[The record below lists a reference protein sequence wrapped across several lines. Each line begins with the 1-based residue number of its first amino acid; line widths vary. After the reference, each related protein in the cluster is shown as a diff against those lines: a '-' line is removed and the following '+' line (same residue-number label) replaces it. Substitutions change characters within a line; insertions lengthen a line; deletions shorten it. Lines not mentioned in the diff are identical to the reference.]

1 MRHLTSAGRAPWGWD
16 DKSSGGFDP
25 IMENEQDYQKRIEE
39 LEAQLAAEK
48 AKQTRAVYL
57 KVSEKGGASLY
68 GIRRFPITFYV
79 EEWNRILDMESEIR
93 SFLRSHEDELA
104 RKD

>member
-1 MRHLTSAGRAPWGWD
+1 MSENDEDLKRQLEEMKRA
-16 DKSSGGFDP
+16 K
-25 IMENEQDYQKRIEE
+25 EE
-39 LEAQLAAEK
+39 AEAQLAAEK

-79 EEWNRILDMESEIR
+79 EEWKRILDMEPEIR
-93 SFLRSHEDELA
+93 SFLKAHEGELA
-104 RKD
+104 TKS

>member
-1 MRHLTSAGRAPWGWD
+1 MSE
-16 DKSSGGFDP
+16 S
-25 IMENEQDYQKRIEE
+25 EQDYQRRIAE

-79 EEWNRILDMESEIR
+79 EEWNRILDMAPEIR
-93 SFLRSHEDELA
+93 SFLRAHEDELTT
-104 RKD
+104 KS

>member
-1 MRHLTSAGRAPWGWD
+1 MLETEEDLRRQLEEAR
-16 DKSSGGFDP
+16 K
-25 IMENEQDYQKRIEE
+25 QKEE

-79 EEWNRILDMESEIR
+79 EEWNRILDMAPEIR
-93 SFLRSHEDELA
+93 SFLRAHEGELTT
-104 RKD
+104 KS

>member
-1 MRHLTSAGRAPWGWD
+1 MP
-16 DKSSGGFDP
+16 
-25 IMENEQDYQKRIEE
+25 ENEEDLKRQLEE
-39 LEAQLAAEK
+39 MKREKEAVEAQLAAEK

-79 EEWNRILDMESEIR
+79 EEWNRILDMEPEIR
-93 SFLRSHEDELA
+93 AFLKAHEGELTT
-104 RKD
+104 KS

>member
-1 MRHLTSAGRAPWGWD
+1 MSESD
-16 DKSSGGFDP
+16 Q
-25 IMENEQDYQKRIEE
+25 EYQKRIEE

-57 KVSEKGGASLY
+57 KVSEKGGVSLY

-79 EEWNRILDMESEIR
+79 EEWERILGMESEIR
-93 SFLRSHEDELA
+93 SFMKQHDTELA
-104 RKD
+104 RKG

>member
-1 MRHLTSAGRAPWGWD
+1 MSE
-16 DKSSGGFDP
+16 S
-25 IMENEQDYQKRIEE
+25 EQEYQKRIEE

-57 KVSEKGGASLY
+57 KVSEKGGVSLY

-79 EEWNRILDMESEIR
+79 EEWNRILGMESEIR
-93 SFLRSHEDELA
+93 AFMKQHDAKLA

>member
-1 MRHLTSAGRAPWGWD
+1 MT
-16 DKSSGGFDP
+16 
-25 IMENEQDYQKRIEE
+25 ENQDEYQKRIEE

-48 AKQTRAVYL
+48 AKQTKAVYL

-79 EEWNRILDMESEIR
+79 EEWNRILDMEPEIR
-93 SFLRSHEDELA
+93 SFLRAHEEELA

>member
-1 MRHLTSAGRAPWGWD
+1 MSEEGQ
-16 DKSSGGFDP
+16 
-25 IMENEQDYQKRIEE
+25 EDYERRIAE

-79 EEWNRILDMESEIR
+79 EEWNRILDMEPEIR
-93 SFLRSHEDELA
+93 SFLKAHEGELA
-104 RKD
+104 TKS

>member
-1 MRHLTSAGRAPWGWD
+1 
-16 DKSSGGFDP
+16 
-25 IMENEQDYQKRIEE
+25 MENQQDYQKRIEE
-39 LEAQLAAEK
+39 LESQLAAEK

-79 EEWNRILDMESEIR
+79 EEWNRILDMEAEIR
-93 SFLRSHEDELA
+93 SFLRAHEDELA

>member
-1 MRHLTSAGRAPWGWD
+1 MCRERRGPQEATR
-16 DKSSGGFDP
+16 GG
-25 IMENEQDYQKRIEE
+25 EEANEE
-39 LEAQLAAEK
+39 LKKEKEEAEAQLAAEK

-79 EEWNRILDMESEIR
+79 EEWNRILDMEPDIR
-93 SFLRSHEDELA
+93 SFLQAHDAELT
-104 RKD
+104 RK

>member
-1 MRHLTSAGRAPWGWD
+1 MS
-16 DKSSGGFDP
+16 
-25 IMENEQDYQKRIEE
+25 ENEEDLRRQLEEMKRQKEE
-39 LEAQLAAEK
+39 AEAQLAAEK

-79 EEWNRILDMESEIR
+79 EEWNRILDMEPEIR
-93 SFLRSHEDELA
+93 AFLKAHEGELTT
-104 RKD
+104 KS

>member
-1 MRHLTSAGRAPWGWD
+1 MS
-16 DKSSGGFDP
+16 
-25 IMENEQDYQKRIEE
+25 ENEQDYERRIAE

-79 EEWNRILDMESEIR
+79 EEWNRILDMEPEIR
-93 SFLRSHEDELA
+93 SFLKAHEGELTT
-104 RKD
+104 KS

>member
-1 MRHLTSAGRAPWGWD
+1 M
-16 DKSSGGFDP
+16 
-25 IMENEQDYQKRIEE
+25 MENEEDLKRQLEEAKREKQE

-79 EEWNRILDMESEIR
+79 EEWNRILDMEPEIR
-93 SFLRSHEDELA
+93 AFLKAHEGELTT
-104 RKD
+104 KS

>member
-1 MRHLTSAGRAPWGWD
+1 MV
-16 DKSSGGFDP
+16 
-25 IMENEQDYQKRIEE
+25 ENEEDLRRQLEEMKRQKEE
-39 LEAQLAAEK
+39 AEAQLAAEK

-79 EEWNRILDMESEIR
+79 EEWNRILDMEPEIR
-93 SFLRSHEDELA
+93 SFLTAHEDELT
-104 RKD
+104 RKP

>member
-1 MRHLTSAGRAPWGWD
+1 MS
-16 DKSSGGFDP
+16 
-25 IMENEQDYQKRIEE
+25 ENEQDYQRRIAE

-57 KVSEKGGASLY
+57 RVSEKGGASLY

-79 EEWNRILDMESEIR
+79 EEWNRILDMAPEIR
-93 SFLRSHEDELA
+93 SFLRTHEGELT
-104 RKD
+104 RKS

>member
-1 MRHLTSAGRAPWGWD
+1 MT
-16 DKSSGGFDP
+16 
-25 IMENEQDYQKRIEE
+25 ENDQDYQKRIEE

-48 AKQTRAVYL
+48 AKQARAVYL

-93 SFLRSHEDELA
+93 SFLKAHEGELTT
-104 RKD
+104 KS

>member
-1 MRHLTSAGRAPWGWD
+1 MKD
-16 DKSSGGFDP
+16 
-25 IMENEQDYQKRIEE
+25 NEQDLARQLEETKRKLEESEKQKEE
-39 LEAQLAAEK
+39 AEAQLVAEK

-79 EEWNRILDMESEIR
+79 EEWNRILDMEPEIR
-93 SFLRSHEDELA
+93 SFLKAHADELTT
-104 RKD
+104 KS

>member
-1 MRHLTSAGRAPWGWD
+1 MT
-16 DKSSGGFDP
+16 
-25 IMENEQDYQKRIEE
+25 ENEEDLKRQLEEAKREKEE
-39 LEAQLAAEK
+39 LEAQLAAAK

-79 EEWNRILDMESEIR
+79 EEWNRILDMEPEIR
-93 SFLRSHEDELA
+93 AFLKAHEGELA
-104 RKD
+104 TKS

>member
-1 MRHLTSAGRAPWGWD
+1 MT
-16 DKSSGGFDP
+16 
-25 IMENEQDYQKRIEE
+25 ENEEDYQKRIEE

-68 GIRRFPITFYV
+68 GIRRFPVTFYV
-79 EEWNRILDMESEIR
+79 EEWNRILDMEPEIR
-93 SFLRSHEDELA
+93 SFLRAHEEELA

>member
-1 MRHLTSAGRAPWGWD
+1 MSETDHQD
-16 DKSSGGFDP
+16 DQ
-25 IMENEQDYQKRIEE
+25 QDYQKRIEE

-48 AKQTRAVYL
+48 AKQARAVYL

-79 EEWNRILDMESEIR
+79 EEWNRILDMEPEIR
-93 SFLRSHEDELA
+93 AFLKAHEGELA
-104 RKD
+104 TKT

>member
-1 MRHLTSAGRAPWGWD
+1 M
-16 DKSSGGFDP
+16 
-25 IMENEQDYQKRIEE
+25 MENEEDLKRQLEE
-39 LEAQLAAEK
+39 MKREKEEVEAQLAAEK

-79 EEWNRILDMESEIR
+79 EEWKRILDMEPEIR
-93 SFLRSHEDELA
+93 SFLKAHESELTT
-104 RKD
+104 KS

>member
-1 MRHLTSAGRAPWGWD
+1 MT
-16 DKSSGGFDP
+16 
-25 IMENEQDYQKRIEE
+25 ENDQDYQKRIEE

-48 AKQTRAVYL
+48 AKQQRAVYL

-79 EEWNRILDMESEIR
+79 EEWNRILDMEPEIR
-93 SFLRSHEDELA
+93 SFLAAHDAELT
-104 RKD
+104 RKS